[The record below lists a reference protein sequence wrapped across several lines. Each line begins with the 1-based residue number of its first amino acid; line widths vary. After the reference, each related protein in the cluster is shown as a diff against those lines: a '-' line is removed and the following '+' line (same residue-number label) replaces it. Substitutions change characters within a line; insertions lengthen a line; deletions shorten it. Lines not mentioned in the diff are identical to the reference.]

1 MNKNDNNN
9 LISAEESNLP
19 ESGRELSSGFNA
31 SDSISSPRAFDN
43 NTAFSATEDVSP
55 VAFSGTQK
63 NSDCSGKKFSR
74 QEFIADSLVARAKEY
89 NLVGE
94 LVKNAD
100 VFGIKDTLVAK
111 AVEYGI
117 EEEIAAHTKE
127 YKIEEIVRAVAKE
140 YSLDGVVKARTKEFD
155 LTEKLLARAKEFGIS
170 EEVIARTL
178 EYKIPSEIVA
188 RAKEFNLPEEI
199 VARMTEI
206 ALLDSD
212 LKASAL
218 LSDSSASISE
228 EVPEG
233 NIIPEENDDDFDE
246 DVEEP
251 EEEKREEDLQ
261 ADFPK
266 TPIDQRLLD
275 AYADT
280 VKTADELLARH
291 DIYTEI
297 LTVLAE
303 GSGKAHLSERLMLR
317 SVDEI
322 WVKAIEECINSLD
335 ELIRN
340 PNHYIAETEEV
351 LPIEKTKRIS
361 GRSVAHLCRHTDYIS
376 PNDKGE
382 VTPTKMLNVFR
393 DDSILT
399 YENKFLN
406 TLINRLYAF
415 VGKRYSVLKDRG
427 ADERMQTLEFENAFP
442 IGEGKAHVK
451 VCVEYSERYD
461 GTDAK
466 RVLEGSGLMAR
477 VERVYAIV
485 SGYVNS
491 AFAKEMDK
499 NFIRPPVMRTNAI
512 LKNKYFRECLALW
525 EFIESYDDSGYGVTV
540 DEKNKEISPGYAK
553 ELYKDAA
560 MLYFMFRRNM
570 DEDYGE
576 DEKREYR
583 VAPDVVMPDL
593 VVPEEYR
600 EEFIGEN
607 ADFGSDFDDVNLSLL
622 VALAADDLS
631 GGKLPV
637 YRKSFAERL
646 CDSDEMLK
654 VAFAEICNEMS
665 GYRSVKLRYS
675 RKCATLRR
683 GRTPLIRI
691 AVAGKSLKMYFALD
705 TSKLPEKYRAKDAS
719 KFKRY
724 ADTPSYIRIKS
735 ARSLKYAL
743 RICDLLAEKYELV
756 LSKKPVIEINPDE
769 LNYEYFGLVGKTTEE
784 LRAEAE
790 KAFAAEAGKT
800 AIGTGE
806 GTAEEKKINEKEI
819 EKTAETES
827 GVSDEISEK
836 VPAEVDYPLI
846 GVSFGSKKSETV
858 EREAEAAERLAVKES
873 GHSFEEEKP
882 PVPEESDEV
891 SKVADLIESL
901 ERVDSDYGKPTDFGL
916 DDSSGFIS
924 DERRSE
930 SGYGRRKN
938 VFGKRRQKK

>member
-1 MNKNDNNN
+1 MDDFIDKKDAAPEKDIDSEKEIDSGKEIGSEKEIDSEKNTGSATENSSAAFSGWVQKLRFDRSFAAKLILSDEKVKEYYAEIASEILGFEKVRSKTSWSGVTFSAGRERFASVAFVGKTLCLYLAIDPATLGEGKYKAKNVENVKKRAKTPSMLRIKSDGGKRYALKIIDLAAENFGLKQREVPLPPVDPSHFKTDTFNN
-9 LISAEESNLP
+9 LVTRGLIRILRYKQNPSAEEAVSVS
-19 ESGRELSSGFNA
+19 EVGSGGA
-31 SDSISSPRAFDN
+31 SDSAVG
-43 NTAFSATEDVSP
+43 VSGFGTDGAG
-55 VAFSGTQK
+55 VLFSGEE
-63 NSDCSGKKFSR
+63 SGALKEERVLGTYGDTVFTTNELFSR
-74 QEFIADSLVARAKEY
+74 HGVY
-89 NLVGE
+89 N
-94 LVKNAD
+94 D
-100 VFGIKDTLVAK
+100 I
-111 AVEYGI
+111 
-117 EEEIAAHTKE
+117 IAA
-127 YKIEEIVRAVAKE
+127 
-140 YSLDGVVKARTKEFD
+140 L
-155 LTEKLLARAKEFGIS
+155 S
-170 EEVIARTL
+170 EG
-178 EYKIPSEIVA
+178 
-188 RAKEFNLPEEI
+188 
-199 VARMTEI
+199 
-206 ALLDSD
+206 DC
-212 LKASAL
+212 KASF
-218 LSDSSASISE
+218 SE
-228 EVPEG
+228 
-233 NIIPEENDDDFDE
+233 
-246 DVEEP
+246 
-251 EEEKREEDLQ
+251 K
-261 ADFPK
+261 
-266 TPIDQRLLD
+266 
-275 AYADT
+275 
-280 VKTADELLARH
+280 
-291 DIYTEI
+291 
-297 LTVLAE
+297 
-303 GSGKAHLSERLMLR
+303 LMLR
-317 SVDEI
+317 SIDEI
-322 WVKAIEECINSLD
+322 WVRAIEDCVHSLD

-340 PNHYIAETEEV
+340 PNHFIAETEEV
-351 LPIEKTKRIS
+351 LPIELTKRIT

-442 IGEGKAHVK
+442 IGEGKVHVK
-451 VCVEYSERYD
+451 VCVEYSERYG

-540 DEKNKEISPGYAK
+540 DEKNKEISPDYAK
-553 ELYKDAA
+553 ELYKDTA

-637 YRKSFAERL
+637 YRRSFAERL

-691 AVAGKSLKMYFALD
+691 AVAGKSLKMYFALA

-756 LSKKPVIEINPDE
+756 LSKKPAIEINPDE
-769 LNYEYFGLVGKTTEE
+769 LNYEYFGLVGKTAEE

-790 KAFAAEAGKT
+790 KAFAAEAEKA
-800 AIGTGE
+800 AIGSGE
-806 GTAEEKKINEKEI
+806 ETAEEKKITEKEI

-827 GVSDEISEK
+827 VVSDEVSEK
-836 VPAEVDYPLI
+836 VPAEVDYPPI
-846 GVSFGSKKSETV
+846 GVSFGPKKSETV

-882 PVPEESDEV
+882 SVPEESDEG

-901 ERVDSDYGKPTDFGL
+901 ERVDSDYGKPTDFGI